1 MLLTRLN
8 PEKVVVKPLVLF
20 VFFLSVSLY
29 QARSQDRWT
38 LIKNEKGI
46 MVYTKSTDTSRI
58 KSIKTVMYL
67 KTSLSSLVALIQDA
81 RNLHNWV
88 YNNEYGEMLEQSS
101 SMMTVSYT
109 QTDLPWPVSDR
120 DVVAS
125 IRITQY
131 PVTKEVDICSESKNN
146 FFSEKEGFVRI
157 RKFHA
162 IWRLIPEIEGLVRV
176 EFELYVDPAGNIPAW
191 IANMTIKKGPYKTML
206 NMQKEILCDRYK
218 NASLPFIMEPDKKD
232 VYKNDP
238 VTTKKK

>member
-1 MLLTRLN
+1 MLTRLN
-8 PEKVVVKPLVLF
+8 PETVVVKPLVLF
-20 VFFLSVSLY
+20 VFFLSVSVF

-58 KSIKTVMYL
+58 KSVKTVMYL
-67 KTSLSSLVALIQDA
+67 KTSLSSLVALIHDVQ
-81 RNLHNWV
+81 NHHNWV

-101 SMMTVSYT
+101 PMMAVCYT

-120 DVVAS
+120 DVVAT

-131 PVTKEVDICSESKNN
+131 PVTKEVDIYSESKNN
-146 FFSEKEGFVRI
+146 FFAEKEGFVRI
-157 RKFHA
+157 KRFHA

-176 EFELYVDPAGNIPAW
+176 EYELYIDPAGNIPAW

-206 NMQKEILCDRYK
+206 NLQKEILCDRYK
-218 NASLPFIMEPDKKD
+218 NVSLPFIMEPVKD

-238 VTTKKK
+238 VTSKKK